1 MQLHAWGCAALCQ
14 FGHVWDEVWA
24 HILLPG
30 SDGVVL
36 LRREAKALDSQTR
49 TKQHLESE
57 LQKLQ
62 SQVQARHQGLGLKL
76 GQAPT
81 QQDDEATQTEGWN
94 VSQSG
99 VADASH
105 AKTRGGGREYEM
117 DLDGELSLASQAEEW
132 GATAITQELRHECY
146 RLTRALG
153 AYLESRYP
161 SGSQG
166 QGHPTRPCASPES
179 LPPSPPSH
187 YDMMTLLEAC
197 HWLDWM
203 AILAAS
209 STGKNLRWAY
219 RL

>member
-1 MQLHAWGCAALCQ
+1 MLGDAPPSCLL
-14 FGHVWDEVWA
+14 GHVWDEVRV

-49 TKQHLESE
+49 TKQHMESE

-62 SQVQARHQGLGLKL
+62 SQVVAQDQGLGLRL

-81 QQDDEATQTEGWN
+81 QEDDEATQSEGWD

-99 VADASH
+99 AADTSH

-117 DLDGELSLASQAEEW
+117 DLDGELSLVSQAEEW

-166 QGHPTRPCASPES
+166 QGHTTRPCTSPRS

-197 HWLDWM
+197 HQLDLM
-203 AILAAS
+203 AILAAG
-209 STGKNLRWAY
+209 STGNIIRWAY